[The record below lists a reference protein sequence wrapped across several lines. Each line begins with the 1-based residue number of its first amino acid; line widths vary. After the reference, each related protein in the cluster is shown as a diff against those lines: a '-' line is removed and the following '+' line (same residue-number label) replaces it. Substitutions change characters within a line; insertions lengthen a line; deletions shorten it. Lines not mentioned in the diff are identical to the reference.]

1 MKLEETGPD
10 LTDTWSQESAHGR
23 AHAPSAVVPCAA
35 WVLAASA
42 VLLGCTAAAV
52 LGLMGGAVSLF
63 CPSSVHDTLL
73 LSGLASL
80 SLCFFA
86 ISSEPQLVLTVCR
99 SVFILYMDLL
109 TFFPQ

>member
-52 LGLMGGAVSLF
+52 LGLMGGAFSLF
-63 CPSSVHDTLL
+63 FV
-73 LSGLASL
+73 
-80 SLCFFA
+80 
-86 ISSEPQLVLTVCR
+86 Q
-99 SVFILYMDLL
+99 VFMIHCHYLGW
-109 TFFPQ
+109 PH